1 MALATDTMKTALLNA
16 YKAQGSWLSLH
27 TGAPGSTGANE
38 STGGSPA
45 YSRQQTTWGTPSSG
59 TLTGSQVNIPVPAST
74 ITAAGVWTAATGGTF
89 LDALTVTS
97 TTVSGNA
104 TIQVTPTITI
114 S

>member
-16 YKAQGSWLSLH
+16 YKAQGSYLSLH
-27 TGAPGSTGANE
+27 TGSPGSTGANE